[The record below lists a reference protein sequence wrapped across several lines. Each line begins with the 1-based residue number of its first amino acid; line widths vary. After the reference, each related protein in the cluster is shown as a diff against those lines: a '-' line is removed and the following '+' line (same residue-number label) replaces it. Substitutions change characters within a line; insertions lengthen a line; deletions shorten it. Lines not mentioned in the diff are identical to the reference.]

1 MKNEN
6 KTITIKIS
14 KSRNCDIMYG
24 WDVVQDES
32 EDSLESL
39 YAVFALLRHCEIETD
54 VTMENYLESLSKLVK
69 AFRVITNAEE
79 TMLQEVSEDE
89 NGIPFDV
96 KTYETNYLD
105 RFNEETQTEIIKE
118 LAIEKGLIPDDST
131 NVNDVEKYFKDTE

>member
-24 WDVVQDES
+24 WDVPKDES

-39 YAVFALLRHCEIETD
+39 YALFALLRHYEIETD
-54 VTMENYLESLSKLVK
+54 ANMENYLESLSKLVK

-79 TMLQEVSEDE
+79 TMFKEIPED
-89 NGIPFDV
+89 D
-96 KTYETNYLD
+96 
-105 RFNEETQTEIIKE
+105 
-118 LAIEKGLIPDDST
+118 
-131 NVNDVEKYFKDTE
+131 

>member
-1 MKNEN
+1 MRNEN

-32 EDSLESL
+32 EGSLESL
-39 YAVFALLRHCEIETD
+39 YALFALLRHCEIETD
-54 VTMENYLESLSKLVK
+54 ATMESYLESLSKLVK
-69 AFRVITNAEE
+69 AFRVITNAEK

-89 NGIPFDV
+89 NDIPFDV
-96 KTYETNYLD
+96 KTLD

-131 NVNDVEKYFKDTE
+131 NVNNVEKYFKDMEQ

>member
-1 MKNEN
+1 MRRSRKMKNEN

-39 YAVFALLRHCEIETD
+39 YALFALLRHCEIEND
-54 VTMENYLESLSKLVK
+54 ATMESYLESLSKLVK
-69 AFRVITNAEE
+69 AFRIITNAEE
-79 TMLQEVSEDE
+79 TMLEEVSED
-89 NGIPFDV
+89 
-96 KTYETNYLD
+96 ETNYLD
-105 RFNEETQTEIIKE
+105 RFDEETQTEIIKE

-131 NVNDVEKYFKDTE
+131 NVNDVEKYFKDMK

>member
-1 MKNEN
+1 MRNEN

-32 EDSLESL
+32 EGSLESL
-39 YAVFALLRHCEIETD
+39 YALFALLRHCEIETD
-54 VTMENYLESLSKLVK
+54 ATMESYLESLSKLVK
-69 AFRVITNAEE
+69 AFRVITNAEK

-89 NGIPFDV
+89 NDIPFDV
-96 KTYETNYLD
+96 KTLD

-118 LAIEKGLIPDDST
+118 LTIEKGLIPDDST
-131 NVNDVEKYFKDTE
+131 NVNDVEKYFKDMEQ